1 MGRLQAQRRVQLGIE
16 INRGT
21 LGWLAHRASRKILT
35 FQHYSVTP
43 LKRQTLLKTRPASQ
57 AGFTGRRA
65 GVAYGSLGDW
75 TENSRQRFSTKTAAL
90 RKLPFAFQP
99 GLDQKPRNRI
109 LPRQTK
115 RLILPPSLR
124 RQQLVRTEPPRIL
137 ELVVV
142 KPDVGADGGRMKS
155 DHQR

>member
-65 GVAYGSLGDW
+65 GVAYGSFG
-75 TENSRQRFSTKTAAL
+75 
-90 RKLPFAFQP
+90 
-99 GLDQKPRNRI
+99 GLDREQSAEV
-109 LPRQTK
+109 LHQDC
-115 RLILPPSLR
+115 
-124 RQQLVRTEPPRIL
+124 RTSEITVCVPARSRS
-137 ELVVV
+137 
-142 KPDVGADGGRMKS
+142 KTS
-155 DHQR
+155 Q